1 MVDTLLS
8 ARPVGGFK
16 ESLYVG
22 SWTLEGYVVRNLHHH
37 VKESLRDGEV
47 PAFEWLTNKDHAI
60 LQELVTLI

>member
-1 MVDTLLS
+1 M
-8 ARPVGGFK
+8 GGFK